1 MLHCV
6 SRYKSSLG
14 TFGPGDI
21 IEDQVLCLALL
32 ADSPGSFQAVAV
44 DTTSPAEPEQNKAI
58 LKPRR
63 GNK

>member
-6 SRYKSSLG
+6 SKYKSSLG
-14 TFGPGDI
+14 TFAPGDI
-21 IEDQVLCLALL
+21 IEDQALCLALL
-32 ADSPGSFQAVAV
+32 ADSPGSFQSVAV
-44 DTTSPAEPEQNKAI
+44 DTTAPAEPEQNKAI

>member
-6 SRYKSSLG
+6 SKYKSSLG
-14 TFGPGDI
+14 TFAPGDI
-21 IEDQVLCLALL
+21 IEGEALCLALI
-32 ADSPGSFQAVAV
+32 ADSPGSFQSVAV
-44 DTTSPAEPEQNKAI
+44 DTTAPAEPEQNKAI